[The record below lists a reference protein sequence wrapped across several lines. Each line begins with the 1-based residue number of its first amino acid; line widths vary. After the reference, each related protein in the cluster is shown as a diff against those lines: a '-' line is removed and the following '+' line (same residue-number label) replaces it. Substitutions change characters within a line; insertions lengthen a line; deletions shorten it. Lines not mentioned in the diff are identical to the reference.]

1 MSLYNTLN
9 QLRVG
14 VYRAFDVRMRPQYGD
29 MCAYIQVMFCRV
41 EIGRYRIYEDKVL
54 FVEDDFIF
62 NIPFDPAKLID
73 LLRML
78 ADDMPEKYPTV
89 RARIENCKINS
100 AALTKQFCAKYSS
113 LVLDMF
119 PPRIIMYYGKLRMF
133 TPSFMMRSGAENIIS
148 EVVNRLPL
156 PIADEIILCY
166 DQYTN
171 TCMIDIEG
179 QLAPDAPKYFITSN
193 EWTHQSG
200 ICPDDLMRQC
210 AEIEAQANSPAT
222 EHLPAAP
229 ICAYMSSYCFDREAY
244 MSSYCFDREA
254 YMAAVAHLE
263 AYL

>member
-9 QLRVG
+9 QLRAG
-14 VYRAFDVRMRPQYGD
+14 VYRAFEVSMRPQYGD
-29 MCAYIQVMFCRV
+29 MCAHIQVRFRHID
-41 EIGRYRIYEDKVL
+41 IGQYRIYDDKVL

-73 LLRML
+73 LLWML
-78 ADDMPEKYPTV
+78 ADDAPEKYPTV
-89 RARIENCKINS
+89 RARIENCKVNG
-100 AALTKQFCAKYSS
+100 AALTKQFCANYSS
-113 LVLDMF
+113 LVLEMF
-119 PPRIIMYYGKLRMF
+119 PPRIVMYYGKLRMF
-133 TPSFMMRSGAENIIS
+133 IPSFMVRNGAENVIS
-148 EVVNRLPL
+148 EVVDRLPL

-166 DQYTN
+166 DQYANDLN

-179 QLAPDAPKYFITSN
+179 QLAPDAPKHFITSN

-222 EHLPAAP
+222 EYLPAAP
-229 ICAYMSSYCFDREAY
+229 IYEYMSSYCFDREAY
-244 MSSYCFDREA
+244 MD
-254 YMAAVAHLE
+254 AVAHLA